1 MKKRASTRSKRRLST
16 SRKSVSKAEISWLD
30 RIRDTVARRREFVF
44 VLLVL
49 VAGMLIFDVIGYD
62 YTGLVAEN
70 NAVTGAQNV
79 NVDNVGD
86 SLLIIP
92 NLLYQFMR
100 PLSYLF
106 TGDNFVN
113 TWRLIFALLLFFII
127 SPILSKMTAIGE
139 RNGKIIAVILALAFG
154 ALFPGSVI
162 EALLGSDGA
171 VIQIILLIV
180 YGAIVFYL
188 GRLLYKKTHESDRV
202 GRVLIAVFAIIFLLL
217 ILFFSS
223 IFGTVI
229 TDDSLKGIFGIIL
242 GIGLLSQVIIGG
254 WAVFLST
261 TPTSKDMERIGK
273 RDEDSEVAREFKR
286 GREERDDTTKEEE
299 KARNRT
305 VVLNRIQAADRAQT
319 RLFRDAITALRMRLR
334 TQITITAPL
343 TNLVRSFADE
353 ETDLNKMEARE
364 TMNRNAPAGRA
375 SIINAY
381 DDLISFN
388 ARFIGILRRQMNI
401 TRIGVLAT
409 DDTQAADVANILDGA
424 MRQKKALLSRLR

>member
-30 RIRDTVARRREFVF
+30 RIRNIVARRREFVF

-49 VAGMLIFDVIGYD
+49 VVGMLIFDVIGYD

-229 TDDSLKGIFGIIL
+229 TDDSLEGIFGIIL

-254 WAVFLST
+254 WALSLST

-273 RDEDSEVAREFKR
+273 RDEEGEMAREFKR
-286 GREERDDTTKEEE
+286 GREKRKEEE

-305 VVLNRIQAADRAQT
+305 VVLNRIRVAERTQT
-319 RLFRDAITALRMRLR
+319 KLVRDAITALSVPTR
-334 TQITITAPL
+334 TGIIIQAPL
-343 TNLVRSFADE
+343 TNLMRSFTDE
-353 ETDLNKMEARE
+353 ETDLERMKARE
-364 TMNRNAPAGRA
+364 QIKENAPAGRE

-381 DDLISFN
+381 DDLINFN
-388 ARFIGILRRQMNI
+388 ARFMGILRRQMNP
-401 TRIGVLAT
+401 TRITVLSVSDRESRDLIT
-409 DDTQAADVANILDGA
+409 ILDKA